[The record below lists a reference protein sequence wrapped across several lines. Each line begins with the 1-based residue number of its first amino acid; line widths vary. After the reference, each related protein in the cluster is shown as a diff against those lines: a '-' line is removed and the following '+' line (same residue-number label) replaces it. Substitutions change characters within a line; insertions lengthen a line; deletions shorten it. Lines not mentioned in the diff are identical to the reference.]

1 MKKNCFLFLSLLTLV
16 MLLNACSTDVDLYAD
31 YKNITVVYG
40 LLDSDKDT
48 NYVKINKAFLGPG
61 NALEIAMIEDSCNYP
76 YKLDAKIV
84 EYRATAGGNNF
95 QKTRELVLDT
105 MTIHNK
111 DTEGFFYAPD
121 QLVYY
126 TCLLYTSDAAEVNTS
141 TGMNC

>member
-1 MKKNCFLFLSLLTLV
+1 MKKNCLVFLSLLTLV

-84 EYRATAGGNNF
+84 EYRATSGGNNF
-95 QKTRELVLDT
+95 QKTREC
-105 MTIHNK
+105 NQ
-111 DTEGFFYAPD
+111 P
-121 QLVYY
+121 QL
-126 TCLLYTSDAAEVNTS
+126 L
-141 TGMNC
+141 